1 MEGKAMSKH
10 IGKLK
15 KGLIYSFGFVIVA
28 ALIMAAGLYQT
39 TLAAEANQ
47 KTFTSPE
54 EAVKAFID
62 AVKANDI
69 KELLAILGPTGK
81 EIISSGD
88 EVADKET
95 RERVAQKYDQKNKL
109 VWEGDKKVILGIG
122 TDDWPMPIP
131 VVKKGDKWVFDTKAG
146 KEEILSRRI
155 GRNELDVIQVCLAY
169 VDAQR
174 EYALKDR
181 DGNGIQEYAQRFRS
195 EEGKKNGLYWEA
207 KEGEEQSPLGPLAVK
222 AVEEGY
228 TVKKSGGKPSPYHG
242 YYYKI
247 LKAQGKNAPGGAYD
261 YVVKGKMIG
270 GFAMVAY
277 PAAYGNSGVM
287 TFIVNQDGVVYQK
300 NLGKNTEKIARTMT
314 KYDPD
319 KSWEKAQK

>member
-1 MEGKAMSKH
+1 MSNH
-10 IGKLK
+10 IWKRK
-15 KGLIYSFGFVIVA
+15 KGSIYFFGFVIVA
-28 ALIMAAGLYQT
+28 ALIMAAGLYQPT
-39 TLAAEANQ
+39 YAAEANQ
-47 KTFTSPE
+47 KTFNSPE

-62 AVKANDI
+62 AVKANDT
-69 KELLAILGPTGK
+69 KELLAILGPAGK
-81 EIISSGD
+81 DVISSGD
-88 EVADKET
+88 EVADKEI

-109 VWEGDKKVILGIG
+109 VWEGNKKVILDMG

-131 VVKKGDKWVFDTKAG
+131 VVKKGDTWVFDTKAG

-155 GRNELDVIQVCLAY
+155 GRNELSVIQVCLAY

-174 EYALKDR
+174 EYALKVR
-181 DGNGIQEYAQRFRS
+181 DADGIQQYAQRFRS

-207 KEGEEQSPLGPLAVK
+207 KEGEEQSPLGSLAAK

-228 TVKKSGGKPSPYHG
+228 AGKKSDGKPAPYHG

-247 LKAQGKNAPGGAYD
+247 LTSQGKNARGGAYD
-261 YVVKGKMIG
+261 YMVKGKMIG

-300 NLGKNTEKIARTMT
+300 DLGKDTEKIASAM
-314 KYDPD
+314 KKFDPD

>member
-1 MEGKAMSKH
+1 MSNH
-10 IGKLK
+10 IWKRK
-15 KGLIYSFGFVIVA
+15 KGSMCCLGFVIIV
-28 ALIMAAGLYQT
+28 ALIMATGLYQT
-39 TLAAEANQ
+39 TLAAAANQ
-47 KTFTSPE
+47 KTFKSPE

-62 AVKANDI
+62 AVKANDT
-69 KELLAILGPTGK
+69 KELLAILGPAGK
-81 EIISSGD
+81 DVISSGD

-109 VWEGDKKVILGIG
+109 VWEGDKKVILDIG

-131 VVKKGDKWVFDTKAG
+131 VVKKGDNWVFDTEAG

-155 GRNELDVIQVCLAY
+155 GRNELNTIQVCLAY

-181 DGNGIQEYAQRFRS
+181 DGDGIREYAQRFRS
-195 EEGKKNGLYWEA
+195 EEGKKNGLYW
-207 KEGEEQSPLGPLAVK
+207 KTSEGEEQSPLGSFFSQATKEGYDVGK
-222 AVEEGY
+222 AVE
-228 TVKKSGGKPSPYHG
+228 KPQPYCG

-287 TFIVNQDGVVYQK
+287 SFMVNQDGVVYEK
-300 NLGKNTEKIARTMT
+300 DLGKDTEKIASSM
-314 KYDPD
+314 KKFDPD
-319 KSWEKAQK
+319 KAWEKAQK

>member
-1 MEGKAMSKH
+1 MSNH
-10 IGKLK
+10 IWKRK
-15 KGLIYSFGFVIVA
+15 KGSMYCLGFAIVA

-39 TLAAEANQ
+39 TLAAAANQ
-47 KTFTSPE
+47 KTFKSPE
-54 EAVKAFID
+54 EAVKALID
-62 AVKANDI
+62 AVKANDT
-69 KELLAILGPTGK
+69 KELLAILGPEGK
-81 EIISSGD
+81 DIISSGD

-109 VWEGDKKVILGIG
+109 VRDGDKKVILDIG

-131 VVKKGDKWVFDTKAG
+131 VVKKGDNWIFDTAAG

-155 GRNELDVIQVCLAY
+155 GRNELNVIQVCLAY

-181 DGNGIQEYAQRFRS
+181 DGDGIRKYAQRFGS
-195 EEGKKNGLYWEA
+195 EKGKKNGLYWEA
-207 KEGEEQSPLGPLAVK
+207 KEGEEQSPLGQLAAEAVK
-222 AVEEGY
+222 EGY
-228 TVKKSGGKPSPYHG
+228 TGKKAGGKPAPYHG

-247 LKAQGKNAPGGAYD
+247 LTSQGKNAPGGAYD
-261 YVVKGKMIG
+261 YLVKGKMIG

-300 NLGKNTEKIARTMT
+300 DLGKDTEKIASSM
-314 KYDPD
+314 KKFDPD
-319 KSWEKAQK
+319 KTWEKAQK

>member
-1 MEGKAMSKH
+1 MSNH
-10 IGKLK
+10 IWKQK
-15 KGLIYSFGFVIVA
+15 KRSIYFFGFVIVV
-28 ALIMAAGLYQT
+28 ALIMAVGLYQAT
-39 TLAAEANQ
+39 FATGANQ
-47 KTFTSPE
+47 KTFKSPE

-62 AVKANDI
+62 AVKANDT
-69 KELLAILGPTGK
+69 KELLAILGPAGK
-81 EIISSGD
+81 DVISSGD

-95 RERVAQKYDQKNKL
+95 REWFAQKYEQKNKL
-109 VWEGDKKVILGIG
+109 VWEGDKKVILDIG

-131 VVKKGDKWVFDTKAG
+131 LVKKSDNWVFDTEAG

-155 GRNELDVIQVCLAY
+155 GRNELSVIQVCLAY

-181 DGNGIQEYAQRFRS
+181 DGDGIREYAQSFRS
-195 EEGKKNGLYWEA
+195 EKGKKNGLYWEA
-207 KEGEEQSPLGPLAVK
+207 KEGEEQSPLGPLAATAVK
-222 AVEEGY
+222 EGY
-228 TVKKSGGKPSPYHG
+228 ILKKAGGNPTPYHG

-247 LKAQGKNAPGGAYD
+247 IKAQGKNAPGGAYD

-287 TFIVNQDGVVYQK
+287 SFMVNQDGVVYQK
-300 NLGKNTEKIARTMT
+300 DLGKDTEKIASSM
-314 KYDPD
+314 KKFDPD
-319 KSWEKAQK
+319 KAWEKAQK